1 MTEPSGCEAPPAI
14 DFDAVTFGGVPT
26 DTDEVELLFALFG
39 SAVGVVTV
47 AVLLMAVPADVAGST
62 TTSSAN
68 VATAPVAI
76 GVVEQTIVPFV
87 PAGGV
92 VHDQPACA
100 ESAVNRSGAG
110 STSVIVT
117 LAASLGPLFV
127 TTIV

>member
-1 MTEPSGCEAPPAI
+1 VAPPPI
-14 DFDAVTFGGVPT
+14 DFVGVMLGGVPT
-26 DTDEVELLFALFG
+26 AADEVELLFALFG
-39 SAVGVVTV
+39 SDVGVATV
-47 AVLLMAVPADVAGST
+47 AVLLTAVPADVAGST

-68 VATAPVAI
+68 VATAPAAI
-76 GVVEQTIVPFV
+76 GDVEQTIVPFV

-92 VHDQPACA
+92 VHDQPAGT

-127 TTIV
+127 TVMV

>member
-1 MTEPSGCEAPPAI
+1 M
-14 DFDAVTFGGVPT
+14 FGGVLT
-26 DTDEVELLFALFG
+26 AADEVELLFALFG
-39 SAVGVVTV
+39 SEVGVVTV
-47 AVLLMAVPADVAGST
+47 AALLMAVPADVAGAT

-68 VATAPVAI
+68 VATAPTAI

-92 VHDQPACA
+92 VHDQPVGAA
-100 ESAVNRSGAG
+100 SAVKRSGAG

-127 TTIV
+127 TVMV